1 MRQLCKLLFFV
12 LLSVNAFAEDMID
25 NNLITTIE
33 CTKPIVIIEP
43 VIEIKPEIK
52 INKIKNFGYSS
63 NRSFYSLNTVHVG
76 TYVLVDIDGILYR
89 KYLLFANN
97 RWTEILIKD

>member
-1 MRQLCKLLFFV
+1 MRHCFNALFLLIIT
-12 LLSVNAFAEDMID
+12 SAFAEDMID
-25 NNLITTIE
+25 NNLITPIE
-33 CTKPIVIIEP
+33 CTKPAVIIEHT
-43 VIEIKPEIK
+43 VEIKPEIK
-52 INKIKNFGYSS
+52 INKITNFGYSS